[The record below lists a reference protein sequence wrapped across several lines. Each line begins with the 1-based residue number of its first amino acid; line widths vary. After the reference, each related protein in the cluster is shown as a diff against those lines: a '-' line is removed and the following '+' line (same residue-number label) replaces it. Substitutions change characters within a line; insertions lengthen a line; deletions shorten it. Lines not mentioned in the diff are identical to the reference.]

1 VTHKLFS
8 CKIILRN
15 LLAATENPK
24 VAKRE
29 EVLFLKMR
37 QAGQEKHLI
46 QSIKHWNLSKM
57 EKNNLVTKLSE
68 K

>member
-15 LLAATENPK
+15 LLAATGNPK

-29 EVLFLKMR
+29 EVLFLRMR
-37 QAGQEKHLI
+37 QADQEKHLI
-46 QSIKHWNLSKM
+46 QSTKH
-57 EKNNLVTKLSE
+57 
-68 K
+68 